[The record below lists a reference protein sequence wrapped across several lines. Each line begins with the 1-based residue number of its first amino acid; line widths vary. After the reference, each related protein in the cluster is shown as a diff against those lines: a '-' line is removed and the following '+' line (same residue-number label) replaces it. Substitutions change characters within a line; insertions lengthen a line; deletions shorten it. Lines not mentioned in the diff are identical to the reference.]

1 VTSNQQLHCSENKK
15 YIRTAFIQQQMQI
28 KKKIV
33 KPVYPTF
40 GLATHQKTDTLAK
53 FAARM
58 LPSSVFS
65 AVLMSNRKR

>member
-1 VTSNQQLHCSENKK
+1 
-15 YIRTAFIQQQMQI
+15 MQI

-40 GLATHQKTDTLAK
+40 GLTQSEHKNDTLAK

-58 LPSSVFS
+58 LPSSKFS
-65 AVLMSNRKR
+65 AVLMSTKKK